1 MTPELKSL
9 FHGLAAG
16 CSFIGLTLGLVKVD
30 LISTLTLLLV
40 SGVFLMVPTFY
51 KKGNK

>member
-1 MTPELKSL
+1 MTPELKVL
-9 FHGLAAG
+9 FHGLSAG

-30 LISTLTLLLV
+30 TIATLLLLIV
-40 SGVFLMVPTFY
+40 AGVFLVVPEFY